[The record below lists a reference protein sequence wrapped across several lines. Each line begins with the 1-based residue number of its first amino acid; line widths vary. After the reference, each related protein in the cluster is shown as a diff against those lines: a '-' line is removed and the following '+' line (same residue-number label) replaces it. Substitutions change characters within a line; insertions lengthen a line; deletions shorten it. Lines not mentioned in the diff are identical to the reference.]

1 MLLVFNA
8 ETRRVLSKK
17 MACDGASIDVFCGN
31 RDVALITT
39 KLTGNWQLFNTVN
52 LADRTW
58 PYLLYSLRADIYN
71 YSIKTFNTL
80 KFLTINLH
88 LIQH

>member
-58 PYLLYSLRADIYN
+58 RYLLIAYVQTYTITQSKL
-71 YSIKTFNTL
+71 
-80 KFLTINLH
+80 LTH
-88 LIQH
+88 